1 MHTAKHMYIRR
12 SVCVCVR
19 VVYVC
24 ACDVIF
30 GVSTGAAGGLLYA
43 RDSVCVRVCG
53 CWCVEHSM
61 NE

>member
-1 MHTAKHMYIRR
+1 MYIRR

-43 RDSVCVRVCG
+43 RDSVCMRVCG